1 MTGAPVRR
9 QHGGA
14 DLRVAGFRK
23 LQEDRERETERR
35 KERSRKGP
43 VPVTMVRRSVLELIM
58 AAARE
63 NYPNEWSGQL
73 RAKNGVI
80 HELTMLPGT
89 MVGRDNALVNLW
101 MMPIDYSV
109 VGSVHS
115 HPSGNFS
122 PSDADREFFQ
132 KFGSVHIIAG
142 RPYNLRTWQAYDGDG
157 EPIRLEIVD

>member
-1 MTGAPVRR
+1 MGRG
-9 QHGGA
+9 HDGGGN
-14 DLRVAGFRK
+14 LRVAGFSGIRA
-23 LQEDRERETERR
+23 EREREKERQR
-35 KERSRKGP
+35 ERSRKGP
-43 VPVTMVRRSVLELIM
+43 LPVTKIRRSVLELIM

-80 HELTMLPGT
+80 HEITMLPGT
-89 MVGRDNALVNLW
+89 LSGRDNALVNLW

-115 HPSGNFS
+115 HPSGNIG
-122 PSDADREFFQ
+122 PSGADREFFR

-142 RPYNLRTWQAYDGDG
+142 RPYNLRTWQAYDQDG
-157 EPIRLEIVD
+157 EPIVLQIVD

>member
-1 MTGAPVRR
+1 MRVTGFKGLRTEKQKEKEQAPK
-9 QHGGA
+9 GG
-14 DLRVAGFRK
+14 
-23 LQEDRERETERR
+23 
-35 KERSRKGP
+35 
-43 VPVTMVRRSVLELIM
+43 VPVTRIKRSVLELMM

-73 RAKNGVI
+73 RARNGVI
-80 HELTMLPGT
+80 FELTMLPGT

-115 HPSGNFS
+115 HPSGNWS

-132 KFGSVHIIAG
+132 KFGSVHLIVG
-142 RPYNLRTWQAYDGDG
+142 MPYNLRSWQAYDYDG
-157 EPIRLEIVD
+157 EPIVLEVVT